1 MKRLGGYG
9 MSYSLKWDLEGIFSG
24 GSQSAELA
32 AKLERINESL
42 AAYKEEVKNFSPIK
56 EKREMGQ
63 LVSIL
68 EKTEE
73 IEKAVSQ
80 VVAFL
85 ECLTAQDVHDTKA
98 DQLNGEAYSL
108 ISEFQTAFT
117 GFTIK
122 LVQIDEALWRELL
135 EDPAL
140 SEIAFYLNEKRE
152 HGKEQ
157 LSEAEEALINALKVD
172 GYIGWSTHYDSLVK
186 MIEIP
191 YKDKD
196 GGEVHLSAGQAF
208 NKMMDD
214 PDPNVRADLFVK
226 WEKAWHEKAPLFAD
240 TLNHLGGFR
249 LADYKAHGVTDF
261 MKEPLQYNRMK
272 KETLDVMWDVIAKN
286 KQPFVDFLNR
296 KAKIFGKEKL
306 SWVDVDAPIVTTE
319 PKHYSYDEGAK
330 FIIDNFSKFGYELPK
345 FAEQAFENAWIE
357 AEDRPGKRPGGF
369 CTSFPETNESRI
381 FMTYAGSPSGV
392 ATLAHELGHAFHSH
406 VLNGKPFFNT
416 EYAMNV
422 AETASTFAEQI
433 CSDASVRAAGSDA
446 EKITLLDTKIQNAIA
461 MFMNIHARFIFET
474 NFYKERQKGLV
485 SAERLDELMEAA
497 QKESYQNSLSEYHP
511 SFWASKLHF
520 YIAEVPF
527 YNFPYTF
534 GYLFSLGIY
543 HLSLKEGKAFE
554 EKYIA
559 LLQDTAAMTTE
570 ELALKHLGV
579 DLTKPDFWQAG
590 VDLAIADVEEFLELT
605 K

>member
-1 MKRLGGYG
+1 
-9 MSYSLKWDLEGIFSG
+9 MSYSLKWDLDGIFTG

-32 AKLERINESL
+32 AKLEKIKEAL
-42 AAYKEEVKNFSPIK
+42 VVYKEEVKNFTPIQ
-56 EKREMGQ
+56 EKQEMEQ
-63 LVSIL
+63 LVRIL

-122 LVQIDEALWRELL
+122 LVQIDENLWGELL
-135 EDPAL
+135 KDPAL

-186 MIEIP
+186 TIEIP
-191 YKDKD
+191 YTDKD
-196 GGEVHLSAGQAF
+196 GKEVLLSAGQAF

-214 PDPNVRADLFVK
+214 PDPEVRADLFVK

-296 KAKIFGKEKL
+296 KAQIFGKEKL

-330 FIIDNFSKFGYELPK
+330 FIIDNFAKFGYELPK
-345 FAEQAFENAWIE
+345 FAEQAFENAWVE

-369 CTSFPETNESRI
+369 CTSFPETNE
-381 FMTYAGSPSGV
+381 
-392 ATLAHELGHAFHSH
+392 
-406 VLNGKPFFNT
+406 
-416 EYAMNV
+416 
-422 AETASTFAEQI
+422 
-433 CSDASVRAAGSDA
+433 
-446 EKITLLDTKIQNAIA
+446 
-461 MFMNIHARFIFET
+461 
-474 NFYKERQKGLV
+474 
-485 SAERLDELMEAA
+485 
-497 QKESYQNSLSEYHP
+497 
-511 SFWASKLHF
+511 
-520 YIAEVPF
+520 
-527 YNFPYTF
+527 
-534 GYLFSLGIY
+534 
-543 HLSLKEGKAFE
+543 
-554 EKYIA
+554 
-559 LLQDTAAMTTE
+559 
-570 ELALKHLGV
+570 
-579 DLTKPDFWQAG
+579 
-590 VDLAIADVEEFLELT
+590 
-605 K
+605 